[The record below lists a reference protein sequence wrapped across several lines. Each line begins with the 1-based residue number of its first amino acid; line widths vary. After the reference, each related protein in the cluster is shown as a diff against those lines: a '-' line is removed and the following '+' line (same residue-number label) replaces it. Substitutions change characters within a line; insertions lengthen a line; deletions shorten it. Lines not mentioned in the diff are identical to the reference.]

1 MNVRRAR
8 RGARRLGFK
17 LLQGFQ
23 QFPTPCGAEPPPLQ
37 VQHVD
42 EGALDRMRPG
52 DLFLLSE
59 AESAS
64 SGIAPAFVAVLAC
77 PACGTLFLLTAA
89 QYFGA
94 TPVVCQ
100 SKLCSCRFRIAD
112 GLSLVYL
119 PVN

>member
-17 LLQGFQ
+17 LLQDFQ
-23 QFPTPCGAEPPPLQ
+23 QLPPPCGAEPPLQ

-42 EGALDRMRPG
+42 EGELDRMRPG

-64 SGIAPAFVAVLAC
+64 SGVAPAFLAVLAC
-77 PACGTLFLLTAA
+77 PACGALFLLTAA

-94 TPVVCQ
+94 TPVICQ
-100 SKLCSCRFRIAD
+100 SKLCSCRFRIVD
-112 GLSLVYL
+112 GLRLVYL